1 MGMSSPSIA
10 GQAPILPTTEGQR
23 RSSNIH
29 TAQVSRSPSNA
40 SSVAR
45 GQDSGLNQRVL
56 TTHVGREPAKIAR
69 KRLPWLDGGQQPK
82 PGDVHIPGSF
92 EPPEGILDD
101 AVIPS
106 RGPVAPVP
114 DADAPVAP
122 LQAPQSRGE
131 GALISPLGND
141 PTLRAVGSTPS
152 LQNRKRVG
160 SKPRTLSMTSEPRPG
175 IKPTPTKQHARLALG
190 IVSEKSG
197 QAEEYTPSEY
207 SATISSDN
215 EPGSYTSH
223 ESPPPKPVV
232 APAILP
238 STAVRR
244 PLVVPKAPPRY
255 SASRERGM
263 MLPDTVVKRGT
274 TIPKPQPPR
283 KQPMNAPRSQTLHEL
298 PSHLMQSS
306 SSTSPDTQS
315 QSPMTSREA
324 SPLTLPFQPALP
336 SANIPSTTEASHNS
350 PLTRPDPVV
359 VRSAGLRR
367 ENRSLSRAVA
377 GLENLMEDALHV
389 AKDAAD
395 SGRPDHVAHILDS
408 AAAVLRK
415 ASTAIPKRDKLR
427 YGETGSPFNVSPHES
442 GDSGS
447 CSHSEHGIHSGFS
460 SAMHSRDVSAE
471 TAPTLLTKSAHSSA
485 QPVVDRYTGKN
496 GKAPMS
502 MRASVK
508 HGDASSADDDDSIAP
523 TPPRLYQPA
532 SAESIVRD
540 FAYARMQNAR
550 AVSAVSLSS
559 PPTRYGA
566 AADFYSNNG
575 GSSPPLLRRSI
586 ALSRRAVDMPLPT
599 DKDLPALPAPVVGPG
614 KDSVGRVKR
623 GAGKRPMQGA
633 LRELEHVPTDTEPPK
648 RWRDSDINPAGT
660 VPQRRKKDRHH
671 PHLSDFFETS

>member
-10 GQAPILPTTEGQR
+10 GQR
-23 RSSNIH
+23 RSSNVH
-29 TAQVSRSPSNA
+29 ATQVSRSPSNA

-45 GQDSGLNQRVL
+45 GKDSGLNQRVL

-82 PGDVHIPGSF
+82 SGDVHIPGSF
-92 EPPEGILDD
+92 EPADGILDE
-101 AVIPS
+101 AVTPS
-106 RGPVAPVP
+106 RGPTAPVAGT
-114 DADAPVAP
+114 DAAVAP
-122 LQAPQSRGE
+122 LQAPQGRGE
-131 GALISPLGND
+131 GALINPLGND

-160 SKPRTLSMTSEPRPG
+160 PKPRTLSMTSEPRPG
-175 IKPTPTKQHARLALG
+175 IRPTPTKQHAKLALG
-190 IVSEKSG
+190 IVSERSG

-215 EPGSYTSH
+215 EPGSYASR

-232 APAILP
+232 APTILP

-255 SASRERGM
+255 SPSRERGIL
-263 MLPDTVVKRGT
+263 LPDTVVKRGT
-274 TIPKPQPPR
+274 TIPKPQPPS
-283 KQPMNAPRSQTLHEL
+283 KQPVNAPRSQTLHEL

-324 SPLTLPFQPALP
+324 SPLTPPFQPLLP
-336 SANIPSTTEASHNS
+336 SANVLSTTEAPPNS

-415 ASTAIPKRDKLR
+415 ASTAIPKREKGR
-427 YGETGSPFNVSPHES
+427 YGETGSPFNISPHES

-447 CSHSEHGIHSGFS
+447 FSDSEHGVHSGFS
-460 SAMHSRDVSAE
+460 SAMHSRDNSAE
-471 TAPTLLTKSAHSSA
+471 TAPTLLTRSAHSSA
-485 QPVVDRYTGKN
+485 QPVLVDRYTGKN
-496 GKAPMS
+496 GKAPIS
-502 MRASVK
+502 MRAPIE
-508 HGDASSADDDDSIAP
+508 HGNVSSADDDDSIAP

-575 GSSPPLLRRSI
+575 ESSLPLLRRSI
-586 ALSRRAVDMPLPT
+586 ALSRMAVDVPLPT

-623 GAGKRPMQGA
+623 GAGKRPVQGA

-648 RWRDSDINPAGT
+648 RWRDSDIIPAGT